1 MRFNEITQFYEND
14 LQRVSE
20 NLRKNYQSDI
30 PLAPRVA
37 GHILGGGGKRIRPLL
52 MFLSVNLCGRE
63 ISDRVI
69 EHCSVVEYVHAA
81 TLLHDDVVD
90 ETTVRRGNRTANS
103 IWGSDASI
111 LMGDFLISRAILI
124 LAEDNDPKIFKA
136 FAKSAKILVDGGL
149 LELTH
154 ARDTQV
160 SEEHCLDVIYKKT
173 ASVMSLSCQ
182 LGAILAQSDNETE
195 DAMISFGKDFGM
207 AFQLMDD
214 VLDYDGTEEQLG
226 KPVGTDFKEG
236 HVTMP
241 LLHLYQ
247 SGDKEMKRE
256 IESFVQNDKISRK
269 DIEYIVERM
278 HESKSFEYTVD
289 KANEYMDSAKKNLH
303 TVQQNSPRHYEL
315 IVGLMDFIVGRYT
328 PSKRSLTP
336 ISDF

>member
-1 MRFNEITQFYEND
+1 
-14 LQRVSE
+14 
-20 NLRKNYQSDI
+20 
-30 PLAPRVA
+30 
-37 GHILGGGGKRIRPLL
+37 
-52 MFLSVNLCGRE
+52 
-63 ISDRVI
+63 
-69 EHCSVVEYVHAA
+69 
-81 TLLHDDVVD
+81 
-90 ETTVRRGNRTANS
+90 
-103 IWGSDASI
+103 
-111 LMGDFLISRAILI
+111 
-124 LAEDNDPKIFKA
+124 
-136 FAKSAKILVDGGL
+136 
-149 LELTH
+149 
-154 ARDTQV
+154 
-160 SEEHCLDVIYKKT
+160 
-173 ASVMSLSCQ
+173 MSLSCQ

-236 HVTMP
+236 LVTMP

-289 KANEYMDSAKKNLH
+289 KANEYMDSAKKNLQ
-303 TVQQNSPRHYEL
+303 TVQKNSQRHYEL
-315 IVGLMDFIVGRYT
+315 MVGLMDFIVGRYT